1 MVSVFV
7 YIFVY
12 LLYGA
17 CVCASV
23 CTVGIPTG
31 TFTYIELTIE
41 NAFEANDEMFNPD
54 MYSQCMN

>member
-1 MVSVFV
+1 MVSLFV

-12 LLYGA
+12 LLFGTR
-17 CVCASV
+17 VCASM

-41 NAFEANDEMFNPD
+41 NVFESDDMFNPD